1 MKLHPIVKWLG
12 GKTQLLPEI
21 VSQIPTDTDIYVEP
35 FLGGGAVFLD
45 VLVSRPNIKLF
56 IINDANEQLMSLY
69 GNLFSLFY
77 PRLVKELKHIEK
89 SFNEAEDKKEFYYN
103 ERKKY
108 NDYMKG
114 VNVGDSTKDKVVER
128 IR

>member
-56 IINDANEQLMSLY
+56 IINDANKQLMSLY
-69 GNLFSLFY
+69 GNVFSSFY
-77 PRLVKELKHIEK
+77 PRLVKELK
-89 SFNEAEDKKEFYYN
+89 
-103 ERKKY
+103 
-108 NDYMKG
+108 
-114 VNVGDSTKDKVVER
+114 
-128 IR
+128 